1 MASKYKRV
9 DKKRWPG
16 VYYYQGSTRIKG
28 KPDVCYFINY
38 KLDGKL
44 RWEKIGW
51 KSEKYTPQI
60 AADIRAERVK
70 KARHGDQVKTHK
82 EIRAENAYLERT
94 VEQVGRAYFEEK
106 KDGLKGYYADINR
119 FERHIVPLLGKTPVS
134 KLSELD
140 IAKVKKALS
149 DHSQGTTWN
158 VLELL
163 RRIVNYGA
171 RTKLSPRLD
180 FTIPMPRRDNEVTE
194 FLTTDQVQRLLQV
207 LEEWPTEEP
216 PRMLKLAMFTG
227 MRRGEIFNLQDK
239 DLDFEH
245 KLIRLSAP
253 KGGKT
258 VDLPMNTVAEE
269 ILKEQLAYRD
279 ERHPGRSYVFPG
291 RGGGRRTES
300 TAVLRIKEKAGLPE
314 NFRIFHGL
322 RHHFA
327 VTLANSGEFTLDMI
341 GELLTHK
348 SYHMTR
354 RYASFLP
361 DVKKKASARAS
372 ELLQS
377 GAASAAR
384 QEPDESNE
392 GQK

>member
-16 VYYYQGSTRIKG
+16 VYYYEGAKRIKG

-38 KLDGKL
+38 KVDGKL
-44 RWEKIGW
+44 QWEKIGW

-60 AADIRAERVK
+60 ASEIRSERVQ
-70 KARHGDQVKTHK
+70 KARHGEQVKTHK
-82 EIRAENAYLERT
+82 EIRAENAYLNRT

-106 KDGLKGYYADINR
+106 KGGLKGYYADINR

-134 KLSELD
+134 KLSEID

-149 DHSQGTTWN
+149 DRSPGTIWN

-171 RTKLSPRLD
+171 RTKISPRLD
-180 FTIPMPRRDNEVTE
+180 FTIPMPRKDNEVTE
-194 FLTTDQVQRLLQV
+194 FLTSDQVQRLLQV
-207 LEEWPTEEP
+207 LEMWPTEEA

-239 DLDFEH
+239 DLNFEH
-245 KLIRLSAP
+245 RIIKLRGP

-258 VDLPMNTVAEE
+258 VDLPMNPISEE
-269 ILKEQLAYRD
+269 LLKEQLALKN
-279 ERHPGRSYVFPG
+279 ERHPKSPYVFPG
-291 RGGGRRTES
+291 RGGKRRTEC
-300 TAVLRIKEKAGLPE
+300 TAVKRIKEKAGLPE
-314 NFRIFHGL
+314 SFRIFHGL

-361 DVKKKASARAS
+361 QAKQKASFRAA
-372 ELLQS
+372 EILLIDKK
-377 GAASAAR
+377 
-384 QEPDESNE
+384 DEEAGTSNE
-392 GQK
+392 

>member
-1 MASKYKRV
+1 MTHRPTRDGGARKGRGATYAPHNRFPPSISEPVDDGWEQEAVPASLATEVREE
-9 DKKRWPG
+9 RSRSALAWN
-16 VYYYQGSTRIKG
+16 SS
-28 KPDVCYFINY
+28 PDLPFDRSINPY
-38 KLDGKL
+38 RGC
-44 RWEKIGW
+44 EHGCI
-51 KSEKYTPQI
+51 YCF
-60 AADIRAERVK
+60 
-70 KARHGDQVKTHK
+70 ARPTH
-82 EIRAENAYLERT
+82 AYL
-94 VEQVGRAYFEEK
+94 
-106 KDGLKGYYADINR
+106 D
-119 FERHIVPLLGKTPVS
+119 
-134 KLSELD
+134 
-140 IAKVKKALS
+140 
-149 DHSQGTTWN
+149 
-158 VLELL
+158 
-163 RRIVNYGA
+163 
-171 RTKLSPRLD
+171 LSPRLD

-239 DLDFEH
+239 DLNFEH
-245 KLIRLSAP
+245 KLIRLSGP

-258 VDLPMNTVAEE
+258 VDLPMNPIAEK
-269 ILKEQLAYRD
+269 ILKEQLALRD
-279 ERHPGRSYVFPG
+279 EHSPGSPYVFPG
-291 RGGGRRTES
+291 RGGKRRTECS
-300 TAVLRIKEKAGLPE
+300 AVQRIKEKAGLPE

-377 GAASAAR
+377 GAASAAT
-384 QEPDESNE
+384 QESDESNE
-392 GQK
+392 G